1 MNLPKRVA
9 RRMEEVGRREG
20 VVVVVW
26 RKGRPSRVFRY
37 ATYAR
42 MKTVPTI
49 SQPWKHR
56 KRIAS
61 PDPLGAI
68 EGKVLGPIRREDMYV
83 E

>member
-1 MNLPKRVA
+1 MNLPKRVVQ
-9 RRMEEVGRREG
+9 RMEEVGRQEG

-42 MKTVPTI
+42 MKTVPTL

-56 KRIAS
+56 SRNTS
-61 PDPLGAI
+61 TDPLRAI
-68 EGKVLGPIRREDMYV
+68 EGKVLGTLRREDLYA